1 MNILLTGASG
11 FLGKII
17 LNYLKLQ
24 NVNVLTIGR
33 RSPNHIVCDL
43 SSSIP
48 IINSTPI
55 DLIVHVAGKAHS
67 VPMINE
73 DKQVF
78 FNVNLRGTDNLLKG
92 LEKSTNLPKAFVF
105 ISSVAVYGIST
116 GTKIPENRPL
126 LANDPYGISKIQAER
141 LVLEWCQ
148 KNKVICTIL
157 RLPLLVGDNPPGN
170 LGEMING
177 IIKGYYFNIAGGTA
191 RKSMVLAE
199 DVAKILIKASKT
211 GGIYNLT
218 DGINPSFYEL
228 SYAIA
233 KTNGKIRIFNMPFF
247 IAKSIAIVGD
257 LVGLK
262 LPLNSSKLKKITTD
276 LTFDDTKARRVLG
289 WNPEKVLDYYIR

>member
-1 MNILLTGASG
+1 
-11 FLGKII
+11 
-17 LNYLKLQ
+17 
-24 NVNVLTIGR
+24 
-33 RSPNHIVCDL
+33 
-43 SSSIP
+43 
-48 IINSTPI
+48 
-55 DLIVHVAGKAHS
+55 
-67 VPMINE
+67 MINE

-92 LEKSTNLPKAFVF
+92 LEKTTNLPKAFVF